1 MWNLWPHVPAY
12 GNRASQFVDL
22 LGYFS
27 ITAND
32 DIMQKKPSLCKQFA
46 EKSFAVLNLQNKVVS
61 THPNGHIYNQL
72 SSLVDFDGYYLES
85 EPCLICN
92 DPEVPYSVVRLTSIK
107 SEVRYSPTLILVR
120 LTGSYMFSQI
130 SIKISDIKRTKMVK
144 SFSKNLRN

>member
-1 MWNLWPHVPAY
+1 MWNLWPHVAAY

-32 DIMQKKPSLCKQFA
+32 NIMQKKPSLCKQFA
-46 EKSFAVLNLQNKVVS
+46 EKAFAVLNLQNKVVS
-61 THPNGHIYNQL
+61 THPNSHIYNQL

-144 SFSKNLRN
+144 GF

>member
-1 MWNLWPHVPAY
+1 MWNLWQSVPAY

-27 ITAND
+27 ITAS
-32 DIMQKKPSLCKQFA
+32 DIKQSSPNLCKQFA
-46 EKSFAVLNLQNKVVS
+46 EKAFNVLSSQNQLVT
-61 THPNGHIYNQL
+61 THPNAHIYNQL
-72 SSLVDFDGYYLES
+72 STLVDFDGYYLES

-130 SIKISDIKRTKMVK
+130 SIKISDIKRAKMV
-144 SFSKNLRN
+144 RNFTHF